1 MTTQPPLPMEES
13 VDNHEQSTY
22 TEYGSGQD
30 AAADVSPSAETT
42 SIEQSPAVDS
52 TPPQTEQ
59 SPAPAFDTE
68 AEQRKILEQ
77 RAILE
82 AEQQRDAT
90 IRELEKEAIDME
102 RNLMNQGLNQTE
114 AQQQTQAHLQNR
126 VTQIQAEERIKT
138 QQQIDQG
145 RRNASISFAKEYNL
159 GIDALEKL
167 EQAQTPTEMK
177 MIAENMSNLA
187 KLEKENAELKA
198 RLAPQ
203 QSFDTNT
210 PTPAA
215 ATNEDRLLDAY
226 LGGDRSEAATKA
238 AAKLLGI

>member
-1 MTTQPPLPMEES
+1 MTTQPPLPMEEP
-13 VDNHEQSTY
+13 VDNPEQSTY

-30 AAADVSPSAETT
+30 AVADVSPSAETT

-226 LGGDRSEAATKA
+226 LGGDRSEACYESC
-238 AAKLLGI
+238 AKLLGI

>member
-1 MTTQPPLPMEES
+1 MTTQPPLPMEEPI
-13 VDNHEQSTY
+13 DNPEQSTY